1 MHLLA
6 LFMNMEKKNVLYLQF
21 AKSIDDCKNLYNFL
35 KQLIFFFSVL
45 QNKAKI
51 KSGNVI
57 TIKNQFIIN
66 YNESEK

>member
-6 LFMNMEKKNVLYLQF
+6 LFMNMEKNVLLYLQF

-35 KQLIFFFSVL
+35 KQLIIFFSVL

-57 TIKNQFIIN
+57 IIKNQFTIN
-66 YNESEK
+66 YNESK